1 MAQTADGSGGE
12 EEGRGSGGEEDSG
25 EEEEERR
32 GEAGARDDAE
42 ISVPRVVEGVAH
54 GGQLA
59 AQDGVAAVRVNT
71 EVEGRVA
78 VKQASVERLAEA
90 RRRSES

>member
-1 MAQTADGSGGE
+1 M
-12 EEGRGSGGEEDSG
+12 
-25 EEEEERR
+25 ERR

-90 RRRSES
+90 HRRSES